1 MNALASITWGGI
13 EHWPVALLGLGLA
26 AGGVAIFYGQQ
37 ARTLTMPWRWVLP
50 ALRVSALVALTI
62 SILRPVI
69 TRAKSQEEQGTVLVL
84 FDRSMSMS
92 AVDRSLAEAPER
104 GRVVGQLVALADGL
118 GKLVGSS
125 RIRAMAD
132 VHRDIRGLE
141 TLAEEVART
150 HREVEYARL
159 SGRDPQEAH
168 GRFEAAIQNF
178 VAAIDRAQRGAKALS
193 PRPQLVTSLEKLSH
207 SVRPGADREK
217 WLKATQDIIKEAV
230 AAAARSQDAV
240 GEELYRSDPQVR
252 QVCDELSRLSRFDLC
267 WEGAWRANGLFT
279 GLSRSAPIMAMGID
293 DELSPITLRRGSDST
308 PEFPAE
314 PTGATSDLTGGI
326 RKALAQMGSAPVQ
339 AVVLFSDG
347 RQVGTSAEIQSGL
360 LASGIPIFTIYSAPA
375 NRVRDISIARVD
387 VPASVFVD
395 EQLTV
400 HVEAKSLGFDTTK
413 LSGEATAGAGAEV
426 TARKPLRG
434 RDNKIEPL
442 EFAMSFRN
450 PGVEKIIVNLPI
462 QQNESATSNNQAER
476 WVKVLSQ
483 KLKVTAISGSPGWDF
498 RYLRELLSRTPW
510 IELRDPI
517 VIPGVSAL
525 AMSAEELLRQD
536 LVILNDLPDEAL
548 SVEQWEAIS
557 RLVHEHGGSVIV
569 IPGISNAQQEYMD
582 EAFLP
587 YSLAKVRPSWRTWP
601 GPTPHYRMV
610 PETSAENLD
619 FLKLDENA
627 TTSRRRWEELPSF
640 YRYLSIG
647 ELKNNVRTLL
657 VERESQNPLLTETR
671 VGNGRAF
678 FLAMNETWRWRR
690 ASGEREQDRFWLQ
703 LIRYAV
709 DEPYTLSSEPL
720 SLDLEKVVA
729 EPRERVRVRARLT
742 SKKPAGGFP
751 KELQLSLIKDNEEF
765 ATQKLSAV
773 GAERDGRY
781 AGELSG
787 LPEGQYEVKVW
798 APLADGSVSEMTL
811 PLKIERSTEAE
822 MADLSGDRNFLQR
835 LAEASGG
842 ACINLD
848 QIDTLPRQI
857 TEARLRQPRTAEI
870 DLWDSAY
877 LFLFVI
883 SCLTAEWA
891 LRKRLGLA

>member
-1 MNALASITWGGI
+1 V
-13 EHWPVALLGLGLA
+13 VA
-26 AGGVAIFYGQQ
+26 
-37 ARTLTMPWRWVLP
+37 
-50 ALRVSALVALTI
+50 
-62 SILRPVI
+62 
-69 TRAKSQEEQGTVLVL
+69 
-84 FDRSMSMS
+84 
-92 AVDRSLAEAPER
+92 
-104 GRVVGQLVALADGL
+104 
-118 GKLVGSS
+118 
-125 RIRAMAD
+125 
-132 VHRDIRGLE
+132 
-141 TLAEEVART
+141 
-150 HREVEYARL
+150 
-159 SGRDPQEAH
+159 
-168 GRFEAAIQNF
+168 
-178 VAAIDRAQRGAKALS
+178 
-193 PRPQLVTSLEKLSH
+193 SLEKLSQ
-207 SVRPGADREK
+207 SVRPGVDREK
-217 WLKATQDIIKEAV
+217 WLKATQDIIKKAV
-230 AAAARSQDAV
+230 SDAARSQDAI
-240 GEELYRSDPQVR
+240 GEELYRTDPQVR
-252 QVCDELSRLSRFDLC
+252 QACDELSRMSRFDLC
-267 WEGAWRANGLFT
+267 WKGSWRAEGLFT

-293 DELSPITLRRGSDST
+293 DELLPITPRRGSDST

-314 PTGATSDLTGGI
+314 PTGAGSDLTGGV
-326 RKALAQMGSAPVQ
+326 RKALAQMARQPVQ

-347 RQVGTSAEIQSGL
+347 RQVGASAPIQSGL
-360 LASGIPIFTIYSAPA
+360 LASGIPIFTIYAAPA
-375 NRVRDISIARVD
+375 PNRIRDISIARVD

-400 HVEAKSLGFDTTK
+400 HVEPKSLGFDAARLT
-413 LSGEATAGAGAEV
+413 GEATAGAGAEV
-426 TARKPLRG
+426 TARKQLRMS
-434 RDNKIEPL
+434 RENKLEPL

-450 PGVEKIIVNLPI
+450 PGVEKITVNLPI

-483 KLKVTAISGSPGWDF
+483 KLKVTAISGSAGWDF
-498 RYLRELLSRTPW
+498 RYLRELLARTPW

-517 VIPGVSAL
+517 VVPGVSAL
-525 AMSAEELLRQD
+525 AMSADELLRQD

-610 PETSAENLD
+610 PEASAENLD

-627 TTSRRRWEELPSF
+627 AASRRRWEELPSF
-640 YRYLSIG
+640 YRFLSIP
-647 ELKNNVRTLL
+647 ELKNNVRALL
-657 VERESQNPLLTETR
+657 VERESHNPLLTETR
-671 VGNGRAF
+671 IGSGRAF

-709 DEPYTLSSEPL
+709 DEPYTLSSDPL

-729 EPRERVRVRARLT
+729 EPNERVRVRARLT
-742 SKKPAGGFP
+742 SKKPVKGFP
-751 KELQLSLIKDNEEF
+751 KDLQLSLMKDNEEF
-765 ATQKLSAV
+765 STQKIPSV
-773 GAERDGRY
+773 GAEGDGRY

-787 LPEGQYEVKVW
+787 LPEGQYDVKVW
-798 APLADGSVSEMTL
+798 APLADGSVTELTL

-822 MADLSGDRNFLQR
+822 MADLSGDRDFLQR

-848 QIDTLPRQI
+848 QIDTLPDLIKQ
-857 TEARLRQPRTAEI
+857 ARLRQPRTAEI
-870 DLWDSAY
+870 NLWDSAY